1 MRKRLL
7 ACFLALCLCAAL
19 LPASALTAY
28 TAPVQLTSVHAAV
41 IAPQAG
47 MAVEQAAVTVSDSH
61 DYIASYE
68 WKEVAAAGSTTAIRW
83 MFREDTF
90 DADRW
95 YCLEL
100 TLAADFGYV
109 FADDIALEI
118 DLCLV
123 QAGRPENDHDP
134 DN

>member
-1 MRKRLL
+1 
-7 ACFLALCLCAAL
+7 
-19 LPASALTAY
+19 
-28 TAPVQLTSVHAAV
+28 
-41 IAPQAG
+41 

-100 TLAADFGYV
+100 TLAADFGFV

-118 DLCLV
+118 EGAAQTSAQKRGDDLDIYAWYRLGDPKTTTIQTIEVTEVAAPTVGISTSCLLYTSPSP
-123 QAGRPENDHDP
+123 RDS
-134 DN
+134 

>member
-19 LPASALTAY
+19 LPASALAAY

-61 DYIASYE
+61 DYIASMILH
-68 WKEVAAAGSTTAIRW
+68 WKSKERRRPARKSAATT
-83 MFREDTF
+83 
-90 DADRW
+90 
-95 YCLEL
+95 
-100 TLAADFGYV
+100 
-109 FADDIALEI
+109 
-118 DLCLV
+118 
-123 QAGRPENDHDP
+123 
-134 DN
+134 

>member
-1 MRKRLL
+1 
-7 ACFLALCLCAAL
+7 
-19 LPASALTAY
+19 
-28 TAPVQLTSVHAAV
+28 
-41 IAPQAG
+41 
-47 MAVEQAAVTVSDSH
+47 MAVEAGCSVTVSDSH

-100 TLAADFGYV
+100 TLAADFGFV

-118 DLCLV
+118 EGAAQTSAQKRGDDLDIYAWYRL
-123 QAGRPENDHDP
+123 GKPENDHDP